1 MCELR
6 ADWWSPGGGA
16 ESPEG
21 NGPYGS
27 PPGPYFSMKKS
38 RQKSLGEC
46 PEPPDASVHPARKA
60 KGRLPGA
67 GLDDAY
73 KVPQAHFYVGTADR
87 VPLPRCGEGG
97 RGCGAERRLW
107 RMQRGGAPAAVEKNE
122 QASSA
127 KFFSGT
133 ARRWGQMRLRLLL
146 ERICAQY
153 GFGFF
158 VQEKSKFVSST
169 ASDRKGVVKG
179 ESVPLDRVLP
189 TFARTKVG
197 PRRVGVQAV
206 TPR

>member
-21 NGPYGS
+21 DNLYACPAGAGLVVAFGVAESPEGDGPYGS

-46 PEPPDASVHPARKA
+46 PETPDASVHPARKA

-107 RMQRGGAPAAVEKNE
+107 RMQRGGAPAAVEKIE

-127 KFFSGT
+127 KIFSGT
-133 ARRWGQMRLRLLL
+133 ARRWGQIRRSYLW
-146 ERICAQY
+146 
-153 GFGFF
+153 
-158 VQEKSKFVSST
+158 SVSVRST
-169 ASDRKGVVKG
+169 D
-179 ESVPLDRVLP
+179 LDFSP
-189 TFARTKVG
+189 QKN
-197 PRRVGVQAV
+197 PN
-206 TPR
+206 P

>member
-21 NGPYGS
+21 DNLYACPAGAGLVVAFGVAESPEGDGPYGS

-46 PEPPDASVHPARKA
+46 PETPDASVHPARKA

-97 RGCGAERRLW
+97 RGCGAERRQW
-107 RMQRGGAPAAVEKNE
+107 RMQRGGAPAAVEKIE

-127 KFFSGT
+127 KIFSGT
-133 ARRWGQMRLRLLL
+133 ARRQGLRL
-146 ERICAQY
+146 AQ
-153 GFGFF
+153 
-158 VQEKSKFVSST
+158 K
-169 ASDRKGVVKG
+169 
-179 ESVPLDRVLP
+179 
-189 TFARTKVG
+189 G
-197 PRRVGVQAV
+197 PRRQPNSPLFPIDSQALFDYYGVGKYPPKGVLKYE
-206 TPR
+206 

>member
-21 NGPYGS
+21 DNLYACPAGAGLVVAFGVAESPEGDGPYGS

-46 PEPPDASVHPARKA
+46 PETPDASVHPARKA

-97 RGCGAERRLW
+97 RGCGAERRQW
-107 RMQRGGAPAAVEKNE
+107 RMQRGGAPVAVEKIE

-127 KFFSGT
+127 KIFSVT
-133 ARRWGQMRLRLLL
+133 VPDQ
-146 ERICAQY
+146 
-153 GFGFF
+153 
-158 VQEKSKFVSST
+158 VSEE
-169 ASDRKGVVKG
+169 A
-179 ESVPLDRVLP
+179 
-189 TFARTKVG
+189 
-197 PRRVGVQAV
+197 
-206 TPR
+206 